1 MGAVKLSPG
10 TNVDR
15 YQLRDLIGWGGV
27 AEVWEVQDRQTG
39 ARLALKVLLDPT
51 HDQRARLLREADVQI
66 HLEHPNVLPALH
78 VLEVDEVL
86 GLVMPLVEGPTLAAL
101 LAAYRLAEGEAFA
114 LIRAVCA
121 GVGAAHAAGLVHRD
135 LKPSNVLLDLS
146 SGAVVPRVSDFGL
159 VKSAQIRSSL
169 TGSAGVLGT
178 PLYMSPEQL
187 RQSREVDARADLW
200 SLGVMLYELLTGR
213 LPFPADS
220 LPALLDAHRHP
231 PLLEGV
237 SGPVAGV
244 IQALLQVDLRA
255 RLPSC
260 TDLLS
265 CLEALALTPAEEPL
279 QGGAALEAAAR
290 ALRRE
295 ASEADQPAAAH
306 NLPAQRDAFVGRHQ
320 ALEDLRRLVDGQ
332 ARLVTLTGA
341 GGVGKTRLALE
352 VGVAVAGQWP
362 GGVWLCELSEARTAA
377 ALSAV
382 MAGALGVAPSADL
395 GAALAA
401 RGRSLFILDNVEQVA
416 DYAAAT
422 LERWLDA
429 APEACFLV
437 TSRQPL
443 GLPTERLLSLA
454 SMDAADATAL
464 FVERLRAARPD
475 FAVTDRDQASIVALT
490 AELDGLPLAIE
501 LAVAR
506 GRRLSISRL
515 LTRLSRR
522 FELLRVDA
530 PDRPERQ
537 RSLHASLQW
546 SWGLLSEAE
555 RALLIHCAE
564 LDTFGPADCLPGAD
578 ALLAGL
584 VGKHLLRRAGEG
596 RYVLP
601 VNVRAFARLRR

>member
-1 MGAVKLSPG
+1 MKLIPGA
-10 TNVDR
+10 NVDR
-15 YQLRDLIGWGGV
+15 YQLRALLGWGGM

-51 HDQRARLLREADVQI
+51 REQRARLLREADVQT

-86 GLVMPLVEGPTLAAL
+86 GLVMPLVEGPTLSAL
-101 LAAYRLAEGEAFA
+101 LRSYRLTEGEAFA
-114 LIRAVCA
+114 LLRAICA

-159 VKSAQIRSSL
+159 VKSAQLHSSL

-178 PLYMSPEQL
+178 PSYMSPEQL

-231 PLLEGV
+231 PLLDGV
-237 SGPVAGV
+237 SDPVAGV

-260 TDLLS
+260 ADLLS
-265 CLEALALTPAEEPL
+265 CLEALASAEEPL
-279 QGGAALEAAAR
+279 RGGAARAAL
-290 ALRRE
+290 ALRRDT
-295 ASEADQPAAAH
+295 SEAERPAAAH
-306 NLPAQRDAFVGRHQ
+306 NLPAQRDAFVGRRQ
-320 ALEDLRRLVDGQ
+320 ALEGLRRLLDEQ
-332 ARLVTLTGA
+332 PRLVTVTGA
-341 GGVGKTRLALE
+341 GGVGKTRLVLE
-352 VGVAVAGQWP
+352 SGAAVAGRWP

-382 MAGALGVAPSADL
+382 MAGALGVALPVDL

-416 DYAAAT
+416 EHAAVT
-422 LERWLDA
+422 LGRWLDA

-443 GLPTERLLSLA
+443 GLPAERLLALA
-454 SMDAADATAL
+454 PMDAEDAIAL
-464 FVERLRAARPD
+464 FVERLRASQPD
-475 FAVTDRDQASIVALT
+475 YAMTEDRRAEVAVLVAAL
-490 AELDGLPLAIE
+490 EGLPLAIE
-501 LAVAR
+501 LAAMR
-506 GRRLSISRL
+506 SRRLSVSRL
-515 LTRLSRR
+515 LARLSRR
-522 FELLRVDA
+522 FDLLRGGA
-530 PDRPERQ
+530 RDRPERQ
-537 RSLHASLQW
+537 RSLYASLAW
-546 SWGLLSEAE
+546 SWALLSEDE
-555 RALLIHCAE
+555 RSLLALCGDI
-564 LDTFGPADCLPGAD
+564 DGDFGPEDLPGAPT
-578 ALLAGL
+578 ALLSGL
-584 VGKHLLRRAGEG
+584 ADKHLLQRVEGAGAP
-596 RYVLP
+596 RYAASVS
-601 VNVRAFARLRR
+601 VRQFARLQR